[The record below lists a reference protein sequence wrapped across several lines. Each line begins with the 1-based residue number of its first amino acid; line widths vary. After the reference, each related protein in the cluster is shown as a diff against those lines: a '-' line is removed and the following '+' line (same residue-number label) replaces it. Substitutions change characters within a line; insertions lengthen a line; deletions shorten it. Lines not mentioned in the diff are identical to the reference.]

1 MKKKFIIAID
11 GPAGAGKSTIAKM
24 LARRLRY
31 TYIDSGAMYRALT
44 WKAMHLGLAL
54 TSAGKLVSLA
64 RKSRLEF
71 MRQSGRIKLFL
82 DGHPVGREIRTPQ
95 VTENICHIADN
106 QDIRKIMVKIQQH
119 TGRNGGVVMEG
130 RDIGSK
136 VFPGAEFKFYLDAS
150 VAERARRRYLE
161 FRARGI
167 KEDRQAIL
175 RDIRI
180 RDRKDRSRPV
190 SPLVKVPDAMVIDS
204 SHLTRE
210 QVVAKMLA
218 RIRREDR

>member
-1 MKKKFIIAID
+1 
-11 GPAGAGKSTIAKM
+11 
-24 LARRLRY
+24 
-31 TYIDSGAMYRALT
+31 MYRALT
-44 WKAMHLGLAL
+44 WKAMHLGLEL
-54 TSAGKLVSLA
+54 TSDRALVSLA
-64 RKSRLEF
+64 GRSRLEF
-71 MRQSGRIKLFL
+71 RKQSGRIKLFL
-82 DGHPVGREIRTPQ
+82 DGRPVGKEIRTPE

-106 QDIRKIMVKIQQH
+106 QDIRRIMVKIQQH

-136 VFPGAEFKFYLDAS
+136 VFPDAEFKFYLDAS

-161 FRARGI
+161 FQARGI
-167 KEDRQAIL
+167 KENLRAIL

-190 SPLVKVPDAMVIDS
+190 SPLLKVKDAIVIDS

-218 RIRREDR
+218 RIRRENK